1 LVSDLR
7 EVADWLGSF
16 HSDALYPK
24 SCVNHSS
31 EVAKGTNL
39 SATDDTN
46 R

>member
-1 LVSDLR
+1 MLYIQNPVY
-7 EVADWLGSF
+7 GS
-16 HSDALYPK
+16 
-24 SCVNHSS
+24 VNHSS